1 MKRIVYILVFALSLS
16 SVSFAQADE
25 DAGGKLRDKMIEY
38 IQNKLNLSKGEAE
51 KFQPVF
57 LDYLKDMRSTKQQ
70 FGGDRLILQQKI
82 VDLRI
87 RYRDQFK
94 PIIGEPRSNAVFQHE
109 HDFVQKAIQERND
122 RLQNRLDSRANKK
135 TGLLQ

>member
-1 MKRIVYILVFALSLS
+1 MKKILYILIFVFSLN
-16 SVSFAQADE
+16 SVAFAQDD
-25 DAGGKLRDKMIEY
+25 DAGGKLRDKMVEY
-38 IQNKLNLSKGEAE
+38 IQNKLGLSRAEAE

-70 FGGDRLILQQKI
+70 FRGGDKLILQQKI

-94 PIIGEPRSNAVFQHE
+94 PIIGEARSNQVFKHE
-109 HDFVQKAIQERND
+109 HDFIEQARTELKD
-122 RLQNRLDSRANKK
+122 RLDNRLDGRANKK

>member
-1 MKRIVYILVFALSLS
+1 MKKILYILIFSFSLS
-16 SVSFAQADE
+16 SVSFAQDDD
-25 DAGGKLRDKMIEY
+25 DAGGKLREKMVEY
-38 IQNKLNLSKGEAE
+38 IQNKLGLSKPEAE

-70 FGGDRLILQQKI
+70 FRGDKLILQQKI

-94 PIIGEPRSNAVFQHE
+94 PIIGEARSNAVFQHE
-109 HDFVQKAIQERND
+109 KEFVEKVLQERND
-122 RLQNRLDSRANKK
+122 RLQNRLDGRANKK
-135 TGLLQ
+135 SGLLQ

>member
-16 SVSFAQADE
+16 SMCFAQSDD
-25 DAGGKLRDKMIEY
+25 DAGGRLRDKMIEY
-38 IQNKLNLSKGEAE
+38 IQNKLNLSKAEAE

-109 HDFVQKAIQERND
+109 HDFVEKAIQERND